1 VIFNRTSLGTAIALI
16 FSVSQLFCE
25 TAKTNLS
32 DPPAL
37 YLQWQRD
44 PTTTMT
50 VHWHT
55 ANPTETALQFRDAK
69 EKTWRDAKGSSV
81 PMPDTTSGR
90 TIHTVGL
97 TGLTPKTDYQFRFGE
112 QSKEYKFRTMPK
124 DLSAPIK
131 FIEGGDVYHQRD
143 WMDNMNALA
152 AKFDPAFIVIGGD
165 LAYANNRPEDKP
177 ESVQRW
183 YDFFDSW
190 KKNAVAPDGRLIPLL
205 CTLGN
210 HEVKGFWGKP
220 PENAPCFYACFSMP
234 GKQGYN
240 NLDFGDYLT
249 LLLMDSGH
257 THPIDGAQTEW
268 LSKTLS
274 QRQTVPHV
282 FPIYHVPAYPSCRPD
297 EEGENSDLTQ
307 QVRKFWCPQFEK
319 YGVQVSFEHHDHAYK
334 RTKPMLGGKIDPKGI
349 IYLGDGAWGV
359 RLRTSE
365 PDGPRWYI
373 EKSGIVRHFYL
384 VTLYPD
390 RRDILAINDK
400 GEVFDEVHQPIKVER
415 KP

>member
-1 VIFNRTSLGTAIALI
+1 MIFNRILFGTVVALLFSTAQI
-16 FSVSQLFCE
+16 FSATE
-25 TAKTNLS
+25 KTNLF

-55 ANPTETALQFRDAK
+55 TNQTETALQFREANQK
-69 EKTWRDAKGSSV
+69 KWRDAIGSHVS
-81 PMPDTTSGR
+81 MPDTNSDR
-90 TIHTVGL
+90 TIHIVEL
-97 TGLTPKTDYQFRFGE
+97 TRLKPKTDYLFRFNAH
-112 QSKEYKFRTMPK
+112 SKEYKFRTMPK
-124 DLSAPIK
+124 DLSAPVR

-165 LAYANNRPEDKP
+165 LAYANNRDSKLET
-177 ESVQRW
+177 VQRW

-190 KKNAVAPDGRLIPLL
+190 KKNAIAPDGRLIPLL
-205 CTLGN
+205 PTLGN
-210 HEVKGFWGKP
+210 HEVKGFWGKL
-220 PENAPCFYACFSMP
+220 PENAPGFYALFSMP

-240 NLDFGDYLT
+240 HLDFGNYLT

-274 QRQTVPHV
+274 QRQTVPHI

-334 RTKPMLGGKIDPKGI
+334 RTKPMLAGKVNPKGV

-359 RLRTSE
+359 KLRTSE

-373 EKSGIVRHFYL
+373 AKSGTVRHFFL
-384 VTLYPD
+384 VTLYAD
-390 RRDILAINDK
+390 RRDIAAINDQ
-400 GEVFDEVHQPIKVER
+400 GETFDKINQQVGSK
-415 KP
+415 

>member
-1 VIFNRTSLGTAIALI
+1 MIFTRFALGALAGLLISIAPG
-16 FSVSQLFCE
+16 FSQSQNPNLF
-25 TAKTNLS
+25 

-55 ANPTETALQFRDAK
+55 TNMADSVLQYRAADQK
-69 EKTWRDAKGSSV
+69 EWRDEKGSSV
-81 PMPDTTSGR
+81 LMPDTDSGR
-90 TIHTVGL
+90 RIHTVEL
-97 TGLTPKTDYQFRFGE
+97 TRLKPKTDYIFRFGA
-112 QSKEYKFRTMPK
+112 QSKEFKFRTMPK
-124 DLSAPIK
+124 DLSAPVR

-152 AKFDPAFIVIGGD
+152 AKFDPAFVLIGGD

-177 ESVQRW
+177 ENVQRW

-190 KKNAVAPDGRLIPLL
+190 KKHGVAADGRLIPLL

-210 HEVKGFWGKP
+210 HEVKGFWGKTP
-220 PENAPCFYACFSMP
+220 ANAPCFYACFSMP

-240 NLDFGDYLT
+240 NLDFGNYLSLI
-249 LLLMDSGH
+249 LLDSGH
-257 THPIDGAQTEW
+257 THPIDGAQTDW
-268 LSKTLS
+268 LKRTLS
-274 QRQTVPHV
+274 QRHKVPHI
-282 FPIYHVPAYPSCRPD
+282 FPAYHVPAYPSCRPD

-307 QVRKFWCPQFEK
+307 QVRKNWCPLFEK
-319 YGVQVSFEHHDHAYK
+319 YGVKISFEHHDHAYK
-334 RTKPMLGGKIDPKGI
+334 RTKPMLAGKVNPKGI

-359 RLRTSE
+359 KLRTSE

-373 EKSGIVRHFYL
+373 EKSGTIRHFYL

-390 RRDILAINDK
+390 QRDIVANNDK
-400 GEVFDEVHQPIKVER
+400 GEIFDEVYQRVKVR
-415 KP
+415 

>member
-1 VIFNRTSLGTAIALI
+1 VIFNRTSFSTAIAL
-16 FSVSQLFCE
+16 FVSAAQLFSQ
-25 TAKTNLS
+25 TPKTKLF

-55 ANPTETALQFRDAK
+55 TNQTDTALQFRAIG
-69 EKTWRDAKGSSV
+69 EKTWRDATGSCV
-81 PMPDTTSGR
+81 PMPDTKPGR
-90 TIHTVGL
+90 TIHIVEL

-112 QSKEYKFRTMPK
+112 HSKEFKFRTMPK
-124 DLSAPIK
+124 DLSQPVQ

-152 AKFDPAFIVIGGD
+152 AKMDPAFIVIGGD
-165 LAYANNRPEDKP
+165 LAYANDRTIKNEG
-177 ESVQRW
+177 VQRW

-190 KKNAVAPDGRLIPLL
+190 KKKAVAPNGRLIPLL

-220 PENAPCFYACFSMP
+220 PSSAPGFYALFAMP
-234 GKQGYN
+234 GKEGYN
-240 NLDFGDYLT
+240 KLDFGNYLT
-249 LLLMDSGH
+249 LLLLDSGL
-257 THPIDGAQTEW
+257 THPIPGAQTDW
-268 LSKTLS
+268 LAKTLS
-274 QRQTVPHV
+274 ERQKVPHI

-297 EEGENSDLTQ
+297 EAGENGDITQ
-307 QVRKFWCPQFEK
+307 DIRKFWCPLFEK
-319 YGVQVSFEHHDHAYK
+319 NDVKVSFEHHDHAYK
-334 RTKPMLGGKIDPKGI
+334 RTKPLLAGKVDPKGI

-359 RLRTSE
+359 KLRPSQ

-373 EKSGIVRHFYL
+373 EKAASIRHFYV

-390 RRDILAINDK
+390 HRDIIAINEK
-400 GEVFDEVHQPIKVER
+400 GEKFDELHQQVKFQ
-415 KP
+415 